1 MFISGATTNT
11 TTLFDYF
18 GGDTWET
25 YNHPEF
31 VPEFNIAEP
40 DNETKILCGGLFTKI
55 IIVDFK

>member
-40 DNETKILCGGLFTKI
+40 DNETKAICGGLFTKNHNC
-55 IIVDFK
+55 